1 MLSNFRTFIFFI
13 YFACMHRIICLLA
26 LTVGITITAVAQ
38 DSLWSHSACVW
49 RGLRHSW
56 TYNHRCN
63 RMGDYVE
70 KRGSDFYS
78 VHTSATG
85 KGADSTFYT
94 SYYSL
99 VQSPDVWFHQGSEC
113 CELFGMENEL
123 LESTNEVMI
132 PIPDGMKA
140 SSFMT
145 AVING
150 FDIQSLAKADKLQ
163 MFNVSIEKP
172 EVLAEQRKIRL
183 LIKITMVDNCQS
195 LECET
200 FNNRTGYS
208 VTIHYLAV
216 CAEKKNIF
224 ENQDFSNRSYTWDK
238 RIINGALNETRV
250 IQGSSSGEF
259 NTSLVGIQSFGFSLN
274 KAHWLVEFDNNIQP
288 QEYKPVE
295 GTYAYDIEQSFAEW
309 EEGMNKFSAVPEQ
322 SKFSTRR
329 KGWITMEMDVV
340 YLQFKDAKIKHGDTE
355 GTMFWQGHNEPA
367 DAPGAIS
374 TKLIK

>member
-1 MLSNFRTFIFFI
+1 MLLIVI
-13 YFACMHRIICLLA
+13 A
-26 LTVGITITAVAQ
+26 LQVPAQ
-38 DSLWSHSACVW
+38 TW

-70 KRGSDFYS
+70 KRGNDFYD

-85 KGADSTFYT
+85 KGADSTFYN
-94 SYYSL
+94 SYYTI
-99 VQSPDVWFHQGSEC
+99 VESPDVWFQQGSVNTEF
-113 CELFGMENEL
+113 FGMEGEL

-132 PIPDGMKA
+132 SIPAGMKTSA
-140 SSFMT
+140 FMT

-183 LIKITMVDNCQS
+183 LIKISMVDNCQT

-208 VTIHYLAV
+208 ITIHYLAV
-216 CAEKKNIF
+216 CADKQNIF

-238 RIINGALNETRV
+238 KIINGAMNETRV
-250 IQGSSSGEF
+250 IQGATSGAF
-259 NTSLVGIQSFGFSLN
+259 NSSLVGIQSFGFSLN
-274 KAHWLVEFDNNIQP
+274 KAHWLVEFDNDIQP
-288 QEYKPVE
+288 HEYKPAE

-309 EEGMNKFSAVPEQ
+309 EEGMKMFSAVPEQ
-322 SKFSTRR
+322 SRFAAKR
-329 KGWITMEMDVV
+329 KGWITMDMDVV
-340 YLQFKDAKIKHGDTE
+340 FLQFKNAKIRHGEVE
-355 GTMFWQGHNEPA
+355 GTMFWQGKNESP
-367 DAPGAIS
+367 DGPNAIS
-374 TKLIK
+374 AVKIK